1 VVTPDHA
8 EADIRINYGGG
19 SLVSDSI
26 TLAAEEIDAAWGKL
40 LAAMEEKFL
49 RDSVIRKEEE

>member
-1 VVTPDHA
+1 MIRDT

-26 TLAAEEIDAAWGKL
+26 ALTAEEFDAAWGKL

-49 RDSVIRKEEE
+49 RNSIIRKDEE